1 MGLRI
6 VEKQQSLTGCPT
18 VFPAIGVA
26 ITYDA
31 DNTRNMKA
39 Q

>member
-6 VEKQQSLTGCPT
+6 VEKQSLTGCPT

-31 DNTRNMKA
+31 DNTKNMKA